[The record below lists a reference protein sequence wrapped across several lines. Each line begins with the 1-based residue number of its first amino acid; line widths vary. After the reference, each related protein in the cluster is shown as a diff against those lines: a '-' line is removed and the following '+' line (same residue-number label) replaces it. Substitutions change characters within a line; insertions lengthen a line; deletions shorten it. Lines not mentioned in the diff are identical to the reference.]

1 MHRDPSPE
9 NVESAA
15 PGELIVML
23 FEGAV
28 RFGNEAREALADGD
42 HAAAEMKAGRVRA
55 IVRELDAA
63 LNHDAGTISGH
74 LAAIYDYILRRLEPD
89 TIDDESLEEVTK
101 DLQALGETWTT
112 LSQTGELTP
121 VS

>member
-1 MHRDPSPE
+1 MHRDPTPE

-23 FEGAV
+23 FDGAV
-28 RFGNEAREALADGD
+28 RFSKEAREALADGD
-42 HAAAEMKAGRVRA
+42 RAGAEMKAGRVRA

-63 LNHDAGTISGH
+63 LNHDAGPISGH

-89 TIDDESLEEVTK
+89 TIDDESLDEVTK
-101 DLQALGETWTT
+101 DLEALGETWTS
-112 LSQTGELTP
+112 LARSGELTT
-121 VS
+121 VG

>member
-23 FEGAV
+23 FDGAV

-42 HAAAEMKAGRVRA
+42 RATAELKAGRVRA
-55 IVRELDAA
+55 IVRELEAA

-101 DLQALGETWTT
+101 DLHALGETWTT
-112 LSQTGELTP
+112 LSQAGELTP